1 MHDTNI
7 SVQFVFQANFDLC
20 LRPRLTS
27 AASSQLAALLSLLQG
42 IELDELPDQRRMKLT
57 GRRFT
62 SRDAYH
68 AITDVESMDLHGQRV
83 WKTRVP
89 NKVKIFSWL
98 YFKDRLSTRSNLHA
112 KHILDHAL
120 CERCS
125 QQPEDRQHVFF
136 HCSGANAV
144 WSKLSLEHVASLDD
158 ADIWNAQVPPGLA
171 STLWPFVLL
180 TLLWRLWESR
190 NGAIF
195 RNEHPSPRTI
205 VTRVCDDLLTWRK
218 RLKADQAPKL
228 DSNLAFVPPIL

>member
-125 QQPEDRQHVFF
+125 QQPEDR
-136 HCSGANAV
+136 
-144 WSKLSLEHVASLDD
+144 
-158 ADIWNAQVPPGLA
+158 
-171 STLWPFVLL
+171 
-180 TLLWRLWESR
+180 
-190 NGAIF
+190 
-195 RNEHPSPRTI
+195 
-205 VTRVCDDLLTWRK
+205 
-218 RLKADQAPKL
+218 
-228 DSNLAFVPPIL
+228 